1 MRIRTRSRG
10 RVLAGVCALLATLA
24 LGAAPARAER
34 PLISSNAVKTSQ
46 FPPGQIEDAC
56 GVAVSAGAI
65 YISDYYHRR
74 VIAFNPTSREYL
86 SEIATEPIDG
96 PCGLATGPGG
106 TLYVNHWHRSVVRL
120 LPTELSFDTD
130 HSTGVAVAQTDGRVY
145 VDDRTYVAVY
155 EPSGAQVLEGG
166 EPLRIGLGTLG
177 DAYGIAVS
185 GARVYV
191 ADAADNLVKIYEP
204 ALDPVNPVATITG
217 PFGGFT
223 SLVDASLAVDPTNG
237 HLIVVDNLQP
247 GFTHPEAA
255 LQEFDAAGAYL
266 GRASNKVID
275 GEPSGLAF
283 SGSNLYATSGND
295 EEARVFQFGAYT
307 LSGFAGSGSGLS
319 VGGAAAAGPGGA
331 TDQGSPAGSTA
342 LAGSTASPVARRRA
356 KVKAPGASA
365 SEVVQRGRLRVAF
378 QADFTPRK
386 LPRSGAAPVRL
397 SVGARISTADGSEA
411 PQLRRLTIAINREG
425 RFDPTGLP
433 ICRISDIEPA
443 TTENALEACR
453 DSLVGQGTFNA
464 KVRLSRQSPF
474 PSEGKVYAFNGRLHG
489 RPAILAHVYG
499 TEPVPTSYTLPFE
512 VGRTGG
518 TFGLVLR
525 ASLPQVTGDAAH
537 ITGLSLNLGR
547 SFRYHG
553 RRHSYLSAG
562 CPAPKGFPGALFP
575 LAKAKLA
582 FAGGKAISTTL
593 TRNCKVRG

>member
-1 MRIRTRSRG
+1 MRR
-10 RVLAGVCALLATLA
+10 RVLAGLCALLATLA

-34 PLISSNAVKTSQ
+34 ALISNSAVKTSQ

-56 GVAVSAGAI
+56 GVAIGAGAI
-65 YISDYYHRR
+65 YVSDYYHRR
-74 VIAFNPTSREYL
+74 VIAFDAASREYL

-106 TLYVNHWHRSVVRL
+106 ALYVNYWHRGVGRL
-120 LPTELSFDTD
+120 LPTELSFDTA
-130 HSTGVAVAQTDGRVY
+130 HSTGVAVAQADGRVY
-145 VDDRTYVAVY
+145 VDDRTYVAAY
-155 EPSGAQVLEGG
+155 EPSGAQVMDPGEPS

-177 DAYGIAVS
+177 DAYGVALS
-185 GARVYV
+185 GAKVYV
-191 ADAADNLVKIYEP
+191 ADAADNAVKVYEP
-204 ALDPVNPVATITG
+204 AVDSVNPVATIAG

-223 SLVDASLAVDPTNG
+223 SLVDASLAVDPTNS
-237 HLIVVDNLQP
+237 HLLVVDNLQP

-255 LQEFDAAGAYL
+255 LQEFDAAGVYL
-266 GRASNKVID
+266 GRASSKVID

-283 SGSNLYATSGND
+283 SGNNLFATSGND

-307 LSGFAGSGSGLS
+307 LSGFAGSGSGAG
-319 VGGAAAAGPGGA
+319 GGAAASSGAGGSASASPGEA
-331 TDQGSPAGSTA
+331 MDLAPAG
-342 LAGSTASPVARRRA
+342 GRASSAVERRRA
-356 KVKAPGASA
+356 KAKRPRAST

-378 QADFTPRK
+378 EADFAPRK

-411 PQLRRLTIAINREG
+411 PQLRRLTIAINRQG

-433 ICRISDIEPA
+433 VCRISDIEPA

-525 ASLPQVTGDAAH
+525 ASLPQVTGDDAH
-537 ITGLSLNLGR
+537 ITGLSLDLGR

-553 RRHSYLSAG
+553 KRHSYISAG
-562 CPAPKGFPGALFP
+562 CPAPAGFPGALFP
-575 LAKAKLA
+575 FARAKLA
-582 FAGGKAISTTL
+582 FAGGKNVSTTL
-593 TRNCKVRG
+593 TRSCKARG